1 MSWGKMTVLVM
12 VSQGVSAAICL
23 LYAHAHFKLGK
34 EILDTFLLFGAL
46 AIITYI
52 FLTKER
58 LKQSE
63 QRYRWLVENIP
74 VAVCIHRDDKFV
86 YVNQA
91 GLELSG
97 LSNKDGIIGKSIWE
111 TVHPSQREETFVR
124 LLRCKEGNEEI
135 VGEHQYIRPDG
146 SIVETEIRS
155 IPIMYE
161 GKPSILTVARDIT
174 QMKRTMECF
183 SRSEKLSV
191 VGQLAAGV
199 AHEIRNPLTTLKGF
213 IQFFRS
219 KLGEK
224 YAQIMLSEL
233 DRINLIVS
241 EFLVLAKPQ
250 GYSFRM
256 NDLKQIIEDVV
267 VLFEAQANLKNVQMK
282 TCYPEGSFLVG
293 CEANQLK
300 QVFINLFKNAIE
312 AMPGGGKLTIEL
324 TETEGQQVS
333 VVVADEGVGIPES
346 EIHRLGEPFFTTKEE
361 GTGLG
366 LVISYKIVE
375 NHGGQMMIHSQPQQG
390 TSVVVL
396 LPLAVPSSVVTTV
409 NPRNLSSEYQSKKS
423 L

>member
-1 MSWGKMTVLVM
+1 MSWGKMILLVLVSQV
-12 VSQGVSAAICL
+12 VSIGICL
-23 LYAHAHFKLGK
+23 LYSHVHLEVGK

-74 VAVCIHRDDKFV
+74 IAVCIHRDEKFV
-86 YVNQA
+86 FVNQA

-97 LSNKDGIIGKSIWE
+97 ISNKDEFIGKSIWD
-111 TVHPSQREETFVR
+111 TVDPSQREEILIR
-124 LLRCKEGNEEI
+124 LQRCMEGKEEFI
-135 VGEHQYIRPDG
+135 REHQYVRPDG

-155 IPIMYE
+155 IPIVFE

-174 QMKRTMECF
+174 QMKRAMECY

-213 IQFFRS
+213 VQFFRS
-219 KLGEK
+219 SLGEK
-224 YAQIMLSEL
+224 YTQIMLSEL
-233 DRINLIVS
+233 ERINLIVS

-250 GYSFRM
+250 GNSFKT
-256 NDLKQIIEDVV
+256 NDLKRVIADVV
-267 VLFEAQANLKNVQMK
+267 CLFEAQANLKNVQMK
-282 TCYPEGSFLVG
+282 TCYPEGPLLVE

-300 QVFINLFKNAIE
+300 QVFINLFKNAME
-312 AMPGGGKLTIEL
+312 AMPSGGKLTIEL
-324 TETEGQQVS
+324 AETEGQQVS

-346 EIHRLGEPFFTTKEE
+346 HIPRLGEPFFTTKEE

-375 NHGGQMMIHSQPQQG
+375 NHGGQLMIHSQPHQG

-396 LPLAVPSSVVTTV
+396 FPLAVPSVEVPVT
-409 NPRNLSSEYQSKKS
+409 PRNLSKKS